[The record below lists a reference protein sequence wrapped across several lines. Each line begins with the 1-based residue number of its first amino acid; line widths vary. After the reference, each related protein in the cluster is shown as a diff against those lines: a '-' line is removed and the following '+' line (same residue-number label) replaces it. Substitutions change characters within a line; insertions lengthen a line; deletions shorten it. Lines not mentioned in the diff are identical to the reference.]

1 MWIGLG
7 IVLIVIGAVLNWAI
21 EVNIPG
27 ISDSVLGWILI
38 VAGIAAILF
47 SFIAQAQRNRV
58 HTTHETRSVN
68 VHDTNTPPPA
78 V

>member
-7 IVLIVIGAVLNWAI
+7 IVLIVIGAVLNWALN
-21 EVNIPG
+21 VDVPL
-27 ISDSVLGWILI
+27 ISDGILGWILI

-58 HTTHETRSVN
+58 HTTHESRN
-68 VHDTNTPPPA
+68 IEVHDDPR